1 MRHDMLSDVL
11 SAIRNGDDV
20 GAKTVLTGASGLIT
34 DVLKVMQKNGFVG
47 SFEYIDNGRGGKYKV
62 YLLGNVNGCGAI
74 RPRFAVNAGGY
85 EKYEKRFLPAA
96 GFGMLIVSTSKGV
109 MSQEEAREQG
119 IGGKLLAFV
128 Y

>member
-1 MRHDMLSDVL
+1 VIDL
-11 SAIRNGDDV
+11 
-20 GAKTVLTGASGLIT
+20 
-34 DVLKVMQKNGFVG
+34 LKVMQKSGFVG
-47 SFEYIDNGRGGKYKV
+47 SFEYMDNGRGGKYKI
-62 YLLGNVNGCGAI
+62 YLLGNVNSCGSI
-74 RPRFAVNAGGY
+74 RPRFNVTAKGY

-96 GFGMLIVSTSKGV
+96 GFGILIVSTSKGV